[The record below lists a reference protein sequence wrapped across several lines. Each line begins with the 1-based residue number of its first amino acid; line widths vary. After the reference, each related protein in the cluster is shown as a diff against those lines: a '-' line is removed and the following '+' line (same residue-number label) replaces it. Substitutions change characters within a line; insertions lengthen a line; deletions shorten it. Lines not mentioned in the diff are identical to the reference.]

1 MCLSKP
7 KVDNSALEF
16 QKEES
21 ARARAEE
28 TARQARIA
36 EGMKQI
42 AAIFDGGEFAPALDP
57 LEAVKVEQIEN
68 PAYLEALANL
78 QSEQTAREPNSDGRG
93 AGGTTTAVV
102 PGTLPPRFIPSVPG
116 AKVGDFVI
124 PDNIRRG
131 ETQTFAGLQPVLDE
145 RRAALEGFLVPQL
158 EKQFGDAKDDLTFAL
173 ARSGQ
178 LTSSTAGTRQG
189 DLSEA
194 FALNRADI
202 DSQIQGD
209 VSNTRSRINQQRQSL
224 EAALRAS
231 GDQTASTN
239 NALATA
245 TTFRQETPSLS
256 PLGNLFSGLA
266 TGIGAVQQ
274 GFENG
279 RITRLATPN
288 PLGNGTGRVVRT

>member
-16 QKEES
+16 QKQES

-28 TARQARIA
+28 TARQARIS
-36 EGMKQI
+36 EGMRQI

-57 LEAVKVEQIEN
+57 LEAVQVTEIEN
-68 PAYLEALANL
+68 PAYAEALA
-78 QSEQTAREPNSDGRG
+78 QQRTQGVRPEHSDGRH
-93 AGGTTTAVV
+93 GGGLSPETFG
-102 PGTLPPRFIPSVPG
+102 PLPPRLIPSVPG
-116 AKVGDFVI
+116 ATVGDFVI

-131 ETQTFAGLQPVLDE
+131 ETQTFAGLQPVLDQ

-158 EKQFGDAKDDLTFAL
+158 DKQFGDAKDDLTFAL

-209 VSNTRSRINQQRQSL
+209 VSSTRNRINQQRQSL

-231 GDQTASTN
+231 GDQTATTN

-256 PLGNLFSGLA
+256 PLGNLFGGLA